1 MKRLPLLGSFFMF
14 ILLCMSLSYW
24 GMQVFKPKVRAVS
37 APVNSS
43 TFEPGIGQWGAVF
56 GRNPIEQI
64 AASNYQLKGV
74 VVAAQQRDSA
84 AILSVDGKPEQTMAI
99 DKELS
104 KGVTL
109 KEVHE
114 TYILISE
121 SGISKR
127 VDLPQASPLSM
138 PGQVVVPGPKYGVP
152 SINPVSPIVPAAPIP
167 PAVSDNLR

>member
-1 MKRLPLLGSFFMF
+1 MKRLPLLFSFFMF
-14 ILLCMSLSYW
+14 ILMCMSLSYW
-24 GMQVFKPKVRAVS
+24 GMQVFKPKVRAVV
-37 APVNSS
+37 APVIFAA
-43 TFEPGIGQWGAVF
+43 FEPGIGQWGAVF
-56 GRNPIEQI
+56 GRSPITQI

-74 VVAAQQRDSA
+74 IVAAKQGDSA

-127 VDLPQASPLSM
+127 VDLPQTSSLPAS
-138 PGQVVVPGPKYGVP
+138 V
-152 SINPVSPIVPAAPIP
+152 PIVPAKKYAASSTNPIMPTAPVSS
-167 PAVSDNLR
+167 AASDNSR